1 MVVAAGETC
10 VTKASLVTVGDAV
23 NVGTLLNA
31 IRLSGVGVAGTNTA
45 GAGVSVAGTYPTG
58 VGVKY
63 WPHSDAFPTQDVVT
77 NEMMINKPRMRFT
90 VGPLRELYLY

>member
-10 VTKASLVTVGDAV
+10 VTKASLVTVGVAV
-23 NVGTLLNA
+23 NVGTSLNA
-31 IRLSGVGVAGTNTA
+31 IGLSGVGVAGTNTA

-63 WPHSDAFPTQDVVT
+63 WPHSDALPTQDVVT
-77 NEMMINKPRMRFT
+77 KEMRINKPRMRFT